1 MTGTTITTV
10 ATSITTEIER
20 LQAQI
25 DRLIEA
31 RNALG
36 TEQATVLATVTEI
49 TEAPKV
55 KATRKSTKRAP
66 KGNGNGNRRE
76 QIIHLLTTTEMS
88 PREIG
93 DALGIAPTY
102 VYHVKRDLGNTKSAP
117 KATKKATTKK
127 AKATKVTGANRRE
140 QIIHLL
146 TTTDLNAKQIGDKL
160 GIAPT
165 YVYHV
170 KRDWTMDQLAA

>member
-1 MTGTTITTV
+1 MTGTTISTV
-10 ATSITTEIER
+10 ATSINTEIER

-117 KATKKATTKK
+117 KATKKATTKGTRK
-127 AKATKVTGANRRE
+127 SAKVTGANRRE

-170 KRDWTMDQLAA
+170 KRDQLAA